1 MSIGYR
7 RLLSTPGAV
16 AFTIPGFAARL
27 PMSMLGIGVL
37 FLVAGITHSYG
48 IAGAVSATLTCAGA
62 LGNPLLGRL
71 VDRHG
76 QRRVLVPALAVHC
89 TALAALIA
97 LAQVGVSD
105 VVLFLTAAVTGA
117 AMPPVSSLIRARW
130 TVLLSGDP
138 GALNQAYS
146 FEAVVDELVFMAGPV
161 LVTTLATTVAPW
173 LGLTCSGVLAL
184 VGGLIFAGRK
194 RTEPAP
200 TPRRSDGRRA
210 AMAMGIAG
218 VRLLCLACVLVGVV
232 FGTIDVAMVAFAAAH
247 GERGLAGLLL
257 ALVAAGSGTSG
268 VLYGRRRW
276 TSTLHRRFVIACG
289 LLAASMSTLRFA
301 PSVAIMMPLAFGAG
315 LAISPTLI
323 AGFGLVERLVPRPML
338 TEGFTWVST
347 SLGLGVGLGVSVSGR
362 FVDSFGAS
370 RTLLLCPCAAIA
382 AGTLAMLGRRQ
393 IGDDGG
399 LGIARERVH
408 P

>member
-1 MSIGYR
+1 
-7 RLLSTPGAV
+7 
-16 AFTIPGFAARL
+16 
-27 PMSMLGIGVL
+27 MSMLGIGVL
-37 FLVAGITHSYG
+37 FLVKALTHSYG

-76 QRRVLVPALAVHC
+76 QHRVLVPAVAVHC
-89 TALAALIA
+89 TALAILIT
-97 LAQVGVSD
+97 LAQVGAPD
-105 VVLFLTAAVTGA
+105 VTLFVTAAVTGA

-130 TVLLSGDP
+130 TFLLSGDAA
-138 GALNQAYS
+138 ALNQAYA

-184 VGGLIFAGRK
+184 GGGLIFAGRR
-194 RTEPAP
+194 RTEPIP
-200 TPRRSDGRRA
+200 TPRRADGRRA

-218 VRLLCLACVLVGVV
+218 VRLLCLACVLVGLV
-232 FGTIDVAMVAFAAAH
+232 FGTIDVAMVAFAADH
-247 GERGLAGLLL
+247 HQSGLAGLLL

-268 VLYGRRRW
+268 ILYGRRRW
-276 TSTLHRRFVIACG
+276 VRPLHHRFVIACG

-301 PSVAIMMPLAFGAG
+301 PSVGVMAVLAFIAG

-347 SLGLGVGLGVSVSGR
+347 SLGLGVGLGVSASGR
-362 FVDSFGAS
+362 LVDSFGAS
-370 RTLLLCPCAAIA
+370 RTFLLCPCAAIA
-382 AGTLAMLGRRQ
+382 AGILATLGHRH
-393 IGDDGG
+393 IGKGQAPG
-399 LGIARERVH
+399 LAGEPVQ